1 MHLESFKSFC
11 DLIIQILIPLILNNL
26 HGLNYFEM
34 QNSFKNKFKKTKLKN
49 WFVFITWDYRISSFW
64 IYFLVLSY
72 QLISVK
78 SQTIIIQKEANQFFF
93 QYYLTPTQF
102 SKLMKDDLLRYGV
115 T

>member
-49 WFVFITWDYRISSFW
+49 
-64 IYFLVLSY
+64 
-72 QLISVK
+72 
-78 SQTIIIQKEANQFFF
+78 
-93 QYYLTPTQF
+93 
-102 SKLMKDDLLRYGV
+102 
-115 T
+115 